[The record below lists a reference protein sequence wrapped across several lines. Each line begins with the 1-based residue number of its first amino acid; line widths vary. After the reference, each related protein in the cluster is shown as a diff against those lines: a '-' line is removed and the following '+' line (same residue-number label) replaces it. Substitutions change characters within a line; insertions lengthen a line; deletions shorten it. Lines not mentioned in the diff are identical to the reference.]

1 MNTTIERQWREL
13 VKVHGRTKAAEI
25 INQSIQKSSEYKRW
39 KKMMDE
45 KHGGNNV
52 SKISK

>member
-1 MNTTIERQWREL
+1 MNSQEYRAWREL